1 LKLQTS
7 QSFPPDQSTWDTW
20 FKKRLAEEEEQFTH
34 FQRMVSDTSSG
45 NVVTAVDGL
54 ASLVL
59 LRDQASAILVTLAR
73 HSDSVV
79 RAHVERHLHQW
90 TGTPGGTSLDVAVDL
105 AQSRAVAPPPLAP
118 LITAP
123 ATVIE
128 TTQVLSV
135 LSPGFFESTYGMLLM
150 VTIGSAFLASLLWF
164 LRTPAGAVVQNAT
177 KRFTKKIAGSRVAV
191 TISNGT
197 KRFAKKLPTPVKSIT
212 NRFTAP
218 AKVLTKH
225 LVTETQRMIK
235 PTTRSK

>member
-1 LKLQTS
+1 
-7 QSFPPDQSTWDTW
+7 
-20 FKKRLAEEEEQFTH
+20 
-34 FQRMVSDTSSG
+34 
-45 NVVTAVDGL
+45 
-54 ASLVL
+54 
-59 LRDQASAILVTLAR
+59 
-73 HSDSVV
+73 
-79 RAHVERHLHQW
+79 
-90 TGTPGGTSLDVAVDL
+90 
-105 AQSRAVAPPPLAP
+105 
-118 LITAP
+118 
-123 ATVIE
+123 
-128 TTQVLSV
+128 
-135 LSPGFFESTYGMLLM
+135 MLLM